1 MNAEANITW
10 RGGFGS
16 VLNVENEMLQVL
28 LRRTKALVITRNRNK
43 ALKYT
48 WVNSYRYEQSFI
60 TLSKRSWVNPQQ
72 IPRWLKQVIFSLQ
85 REKDLRILQQCHMSC
100 VCVCVLY

>member
-1 MNAEANITW
+1 MEMNAEANITW

-48 WVNSYRYEQSFI
+48 
-60 TLSKRSWVNPQQ
+60 
-72 IPRWLKQVIFSLQ
+72 
-85 REKDLRILQQCHMSC
+85 
-100 VCVCVLY
+100 